1 MAVKAKATITISR
14 IVDIQSVTRYYLLQ
28 SSTASTPSKP
38 TTNPPGG
45 NWVTV
50 EPAFQNGSTNTLY
63 SVELTVFS
71 DDSFD
76 YSDVSKSTSYEA
88 AKEAWNKA
96 NNAQNTANSAN
107 AKISNLNIGGRNLIK
122 HGQGD
127 KQKGFFKSF
136 SINGDGYLEASMTS
150 KNTNAT
156 IKLDEAFVIK
166 PRDYPVGETYI
177 WSYDIMYTKW
187 DFPEGSTCNA
197 LWMGQRYTNA
207 PSGQTS
213 TGQWTRITAH
223 DLPKVGSNGCE
234 LNKWYHVEQLIT
246 IPVQASDNVG
256 VGSQFEFYNQ
266 STTVAASIS
275 MRFKNVKLEHGN
287 IATDWTPAPEDL
299 DELVTKLDVMK
310 IGGENLLS
318 NSKELPT
325 DIYNIGGGSIDIST
339 YKGFKVSTGV
349 CNKDTRFTDI
359 LSYNGKISPKAD
371 TYYTLSFYAKASKN
385 GFIMKSFFYPDCTV
399 MINAPD
405 GNSSGKFSNSGDG
418 MSDNILTTEW
428 KRYWVR
434 WKTTSS
440 VSGVKNI
447 LICRLQADVNHSTND
462 GVQVWV
468 CAPRLEEN
476 TFNTNWAPNLM
487 DIESEVTEQG
497 AVMHVMKDS
506 IELKADKTEVTKLGD
521 DVKNLTST
529 TNSQFK
535 QMSDSLTAT
544 VSSVNQIKSNYKL
557 GVYHRANGDST
568 KNGCISFARITI
580 KNAWCGTPISF
591 GIISTTKQYYNI
603 NVRFKHANTTD
614 PDLDYI
620 SCDGNVDVYAH
631 KVGTSTWDI
640 LCSKDDGGKSDFV
653 LVSDYI
659 FNSSNTELLS
669 NDTAQTKSIG
679 VKWIDQH
686 YDTPTEAQLN
696 SKEYIKAEQLA
707 GKMTKETITSE
718 VKQTAEGLTVKLN
731 KSYHDT
737 SNYSQLNINT
747 ASSWNFNY
755 DNTADG
761 RWYTPKT
768 MARDIPISDFYECLG
783 GEKFKI
789 EFEISTSV
797 KGSSTYGGT
806 DQVFVGTTV
815 EIFGLDDT
823 NKYNSYLAPTPIVSG
838 QSTRIMGTDAATPV
852 KVAGSITIPTK
863 CRRFRVF
870 IQTDGWGNWAGTLKI
885 RNIVV
890 SKINA
895 VSDAASTAQSTAN
908 TARTEAANAAK
919 TATNYLG
926 FSSAG
931 LTVGDLSKDTL
942 GNNVN
947 INSSSVDIR
956 NGQKVLASYGSD
968 TILYNNGLEVFSIKK
983 SSLLAK
989 AMDPNDTT
997 VGYLKTTET
1006 LEMTTSDVYLK
1017 DFLNKKNNTEKIITT
1032 CDINLE
1038 PLTSGFLVWHIQW
1051 NPKYPNDEHEI
1062 IPDQY
1067 KNDYIVID
1075 LTTPAGGGSRY
1086 TWNAI
1091 KLTFRPYR
1099 RNYVVITFEEYGS
1112 RQLYCTYLDSYSA
1125 ISVTL
1130 NGGLW
1135 INNSGD
1141 INGFTEGIPPFGIGY
1156 KDSEHLEM
1164 DYNEISAKS
1173 DNVTPSHLYFNME
1186 GGGVSVNNNCDRAV
1200 MFKDGAIYAKNKS
1213 FNDGEWIGI
1222 VDGLNEAGDTT
1233 FGYGGYLNNIG
1244 STNIYGKDINLTSKG
1259 DVVAN
1264 TSFIV
1269 PNGSSFQGKNT
1280 SGQLRNNFQPC
1291 NTNNSCVIGYGS
1303 YTAKEGNTGLY
1314 GNSVGITSQSDISI
1328 AYSGNLRING
1338 TQYDSGWITPTL
1350 VSTMTNYGSDSTNAV
1365 KYRKIGSVVDIAGTV
1380 SPKAT
1385 TTLANGGAVTL
1396 FTLPEAYRPSYT
1408 RSFLCQGSAR
1418 CIFMLQ
1424 IESNGAVTISRYR
1437 NSTSTT
1443 DAYPTSVSTNS
1454 WLAIS
1459 ATFFVD

>member
-1 MAVKAKATITISR
+1 MAVKARATITISW
-14 IVDIQSVTRYYLLQ
+14 INDIKSVTKYYLLQ
-28 SSTASTPSKP
+28 SSTANAPSKP

-45 NWVTV
+45 KWSKV

-107 AKISNLNIGGRNLIK
+107 TKISNLNIGGRNLIK

-156 IKLDEAFVIK
+156 IRLDEAFVIK

-187 DFPEGSTCNA
+187 DFPEGSTCKS

-207 PSGQTS
+207 PSGQSS
-213 TGQWTRITAH
+213 TGQWARITAH
-223 DLPKVGSNGCE
+223 ELPKVGSNGCE

-256 VGSQFEFYNQ
+256 IGSQFEFYNP

-275 MRFKNVKLEHGN
+275 MRFKNVKMEHGN
-287 IATDWTPAPEDL
+287 IATDWTPAPEDS
-299 DELVTKLDVMK
+299 DDNMNELVTKLDVMK
-310 IGGENLLS
+310 IGGENLLP

-349 CNKDTRFTDI
+349 CNKDTHFTDI

-385 GFIMKSFFYPDCTV
+385 GFIMRSFFYPDCTV
-399 MINAPD
+399 RINAPD
-405 GNSSGKFSNSGDG
+405 GTSSNTLSNVGDG
-418 MSDNILTTEW
+418 TADNVLTTEW

-434 WKTTSS
+434 WKTNSS

-447 LICRLQADVNHSTND
+447 LICRLQADISHSTND
-462 GVQVWV
+462 GTQVWI
-468 CAPRLEEN
+468 CGPRLEEN

-506 IELKADKTEVTKLGD
+506 IESKADKTEVTKLGD
-521 DVKNLTST
+521 DVKKLTST

-557 GVYHRANGDST
+557 GVYHQANGDST

-580 KNAWCGTPISF
+580 KYAWCGTPISF

-631 KVGTSTWDI
+631 KVSTSTWDI
-640 LCSKDDGGKSDFV
+640 LCSKDNGGKSDIV
-653 LVSDYI
+653 VVSDYI

-669 NDTAQTKSIG
+669 NDATQTKSIG

-696 SKEYIKAEQLA
+696 SKEYIKAERLA

-737 SNYSQLNINT
+737 SNYSQLNEAT
-747 ASSWNFNY
+747 ASYFNFVKDSAF
-755 DNTADG
+755 DNLFEEDG
-761 RWYTPKT
+761 KTPLPISNANGAWFTPITGK
-768 MARDIPISDFYECLG
+768 MARDIPISDFYECNG
-783 GEKFKI
+783 GERFKI
-789 EFEISTSV
+789 NCEMASSIQAKVEISDTEVSYV
-797 KGSSTYGGT
+797 GSTIY
-806 DQVFVGTTV
+806 
-815 EIFGLDDT
+815 IFGYDANNVVRCYLSSGKYCTSSAEGNPENIKDIKTT
-823 NKYNSYLAPTPIVSG
+823 NLEFI
-838 QSTRIMGTDAATPV
+838 
-852 KVAGSITIPTK
+852 ITIPTYYNRYK
-863 CRRFRVF
+863 ITKFRVYV
-870 IQTDGWGNWAGTLKI
+870 QTNGWFDKSATGILRV
-885 RNIVV
+885 RNITV
-890 SKINA
+890 SKVNA
-895 VSDAASTAQSTAN
+895 VIDVAN
-908 TARTEAANAAK
+908 DAAK

-947 INSSSVDIR
+947 ISSSSVDIR

-968 TILYNNGLEVFSIKK
+968 TILYNGNSEAFSIKK
-983 SSLLAK
+983 SSLIAK
-989 AMDPNDTT
+989 AMDPSDTS
-997 VGYLKTTET
+997 VGYLKTTKT
-1006 LEMTTSDVYLK
+1006 LQIAKGQSFKRQKEKTTI
-1017 DFLNKKNNTEKIITT
+1017 N
-1032 CDINLE
+1032 CDCNID
-1038 PLTSGFLVWHIQW
+1038 LTVNCPSFIVWHIQW
-1051 NPKYPNDEHEI
+1051 TP
-1062 IPDQY
+1062 QY
-1067 KNDYIVID
+1067 ASNYGQPENLSDIDKNDYIFI
-1075 LTTPAGGGSRY
+1075 
-1086 TWNAI
+1086 
-1091 KLTFRPYR
+1091 
-1099 RNYVVITFEEYGS
+1099 
-1112 RQLYCTYLDSYSA
+1112 Q
-1125 ISVTL
+1125 L
-1130 NGGLW
+1130 NG
-1135 INNSGD
+1135 
-1141 INGFTEGIPPFGIGY
+1141 F
-1156 KDSEHLEM
+1156 
-1164 DYNEISAKS
+1164 
-1173 DNVTPSHLYFNME
+1173 VT
-1186 GGGVSVNNNCDRAV
+1186 GG
-1200 MFKDGAIYAKNKS
+1200 
-1213 FNDGEWIGI
+1213 
-1222 VDGLNEAGDTT
+1222 
-1233 FGYGGYLNNIG
+1233 
-1244 STNIYGKDINLTSKG
+1244 
-1259 DVVAN
+1259 
-1264 TSFIV
+1264 
-1269 PNGSSFQGKNT
+1269 
-1280 SGQLRNNFQPC
+1280 
-1291 NTNNSCVIGYGS
+1291 
-1303 YTAKEGNTGLY
+1303 
-1314 GNSVGITSQSDISI
+1314 
-1328 AYSGNLRING
+1328 
-1338 TQYDSGWITPTL
+1338 
-1350 VSTMTNYGSDSTNAV
+1350 
-1365 KYRKIGSVVDIAGTV
+1365 
-1380 SPKAT
+1380 
-1385 TTLANGGAVTL
+1385 
-1396 FTLPEAYRPSYT
+1396 
-1408 RSFLCQGSAR
+1408 
-1418 CIFMLQ
+1418 
-1424 IESNGAVTISRYR
+1424 
-1437 NSTSTT
+1437 
-1443 DAYPTSVSTNS
+1443 
-1454 WLAIS
+1454 
-1459 ATFFVD
+1459 